1 MESRPMKH
9 GLEYDGTSH
18 LHCGITLRS
27 GRLVTVES
35 LTQSQ
40 TYAGWLEGIP
50 RAEINERIIEAA
62 VPPRAVL
69 IRPVRRNYLRQPGD
83 TPDPANATEWLPL
96 VTCTARL
103 TSDKAARSES
113 PQGSFLTVVWY
124 QDEFALPIDPS
135 VLAQI
140 SDLPWESLASDQEE
154 D

>member
-1 MESRPMKH
+1 MERRPN
-9 GLEYDGTSH
+9 GLEYDATSH

-27 GRLVTVES
+27 GRSVTIES

-40 TYAGWLEGIP
+40 TYAGWLEDKP
-50 RAEINERIIEAA
+50 RAEINERIIDAA

-69 IRPVRRNYLRQPGD
+69 IRPLRRPYLKTPD
-83 TPDPANATEWLPL
+83 ETPDPGGATEWLPL

-103 TSDKAARSES
+103 TSTQGAKSAS
-113 PQGSFLTVVWY
+113 PEGSFLTVVWY
-124 QDEFALPIDPS
+124 QDEFALPIEPS

-140 SDLPWESLASDQEE
+140 SELPWESLASDQEE